1 MHQYDVLIWT
11 GIVFILLF
19 LFSFFKLF
27 WSPLRAFFYVVR
39 YFGKIDWLA
48 LLEHSAVAFLFFFI
62 GLEYSFERLS
72 GMRRIIKP
80 AFIFTRNFYFSVV
93 AASALYPSS
102 TAITVKLLSDYRRL
116 ALALIFEDLV
126 SIVLLSLFGGK
137 IGVLSLP
144 IEEFSL

>member
-1 MHQYDVLIWT
+1 MLV
-11 GIVFILLF
+11 GIL
-19 LFSFFKLF
+19 
-27 WSPLRAFFYVVR
+27 
-39 YFGKIDWLA
+39 GKWIFHEKIIDWLA
-48 LLEHSAVAFLFFFI
+48 LLEHSEIAFLFFFI
-62 GLEYSFERLS
+62 GLEYYFERLS

-137 IGVLSLP
+137 IWALSLP